1 MRTALADDDPLDC
14 LTTTRAGLA
23 GASEDVQLISI
34 AALMFG
40 NRVKIGFTGS
50 Q

>member
-1 MRTALADDDPLDC
+1 MCAALADDDSLDC
-14 LTTTRAGLA
+14 LTAARAGLA
-23 GASEDVQLISI
+23 GTSEDVQLISI